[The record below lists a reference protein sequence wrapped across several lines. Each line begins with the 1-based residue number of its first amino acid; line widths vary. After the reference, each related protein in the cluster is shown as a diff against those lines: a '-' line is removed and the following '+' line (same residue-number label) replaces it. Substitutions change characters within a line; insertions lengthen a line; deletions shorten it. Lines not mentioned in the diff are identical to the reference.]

1 MQRPQGCAGSIVA
14 GGLRAAHAVREI
26 KDTMASTK
34 ATSKITK
41 LDLAPLGS
49 QPRAC
54 PEEVSGSWRYLK
66 GAHESVSG
74 LFDTLHVIR
83 LKSAEET
90 DPRGRLSHDQTDQL
104 RAAIVFTSAGLDACL
119 RRLLKDAL
127 PTLVNGNSAAE
138 GKFKQFINE
147 QLNEKASKA
156 FRAAVI
162 DPDPRTKLID
172 IYVEALTGSSLQ
184 GHRDLQ
190 KVRNA
195 LGIPESD
202 ISDSALEGLSP
213 FFAAR
218 NEIAHE
224 LDLVDP
230 TGRGSSSRRG
240 RTMTAVRD
248 QCDEVLQQ
256 VKAFV
261 VNAAKQVKAAGK
273 ATP

>member
-1 MQRPQGCAGSIVA
+1 M
-14 GGLRAAHAVREI
+14 
-26 KDTMASTK
+26 
-34 ATSKITK
+34 
-41 LDLAPLGS
+41 
-49 QPRAC
+49 
-54 PEEVSGSWRYLK
+54 
-66 GAHESVSG
+66 
-74 LFDTLHVIR
+74 IR
-83 LKSAEET
+83 LKSAGDT

-104 RAAIVFTSAGLDACL
+104 RAATVFTSAGLDACL

-127 PTLVNGNSAAE
+127 PTLINGNSAAE

-184 GHRDLQ
+184 GHKDLQ
-190 KVRNA
+190 RVRNA

-202 ISDSALEGLSP
+202 ISDSALAGLSP

-230 TGRGSSSRRG
+230 TGRGSSSRRD

-261 VNAAKQVKAAGK
+261 VNAVKQVKAAGK
-273 ATP
+273 VTP